1 MIVDKLLPV
10 SNMGPSRS
18 EENVNLRLFQHI
30 MGVTVL
36 VSAAILWTHHV
47 FVLIM
52 ADFIDIDLW
61 QYGVIGRCYCHVAIM
76 FATYVFC
83 LADVIAMLLCCFMI
97 DGDVLTIRLML

>member
-1 MIVDKLLPV
+1 
-10 SNMGPSRS
+10 
-18 EENVNLRLFQHI
+18 
-30 MGVTVL
+30 
-36 VSAAILWTHHV
+36 
-47 FVLIM
+47 M
-52 ADFIDIDLW
+52 ADVIAIDLW